1 MSGIPILAPP
11 SIFTSMHARSNNS
24 NVEQQH
30 SHILSCVPA
39 DIGSVCVRE
48 VGISCPL
55 LSALLA
61 GLRLQQHMLHAFVCF
76 ASCNRSDPSVL
87 AAKKSRSQ
95 TDSEYWRIPVLKW
108 NKKKQLLKNNG
119 TYSATF
125 TVVILYI
132 SPETSITAAS
142 PGTAMQ
148 LTFNGSMSFNT
159 TPIYQ
164 EPPPQV

>member
-1 MSGIPILAPP
+1 MSGIPILTPP
-11 SIFTSMHARSNNS
+11 SIFTSMRIVTIATLSSSIPIYSAAYRPISVLSVSEKLVYRVPFLALFWLACVSNNTCYTPS
-24 NVEQQH
+24 
-30 SHILSCVPA
+30 
-39 DIGSVCVRE
+39 
-48 VGISCPL
+48 
-55 LSALLA
+55 
-61 GLRLQQHMLHAFVCF
+61 F
-76 ASCNRSDPSVL
+76 ASQVATAPIPVSL
-87 AAKKSRSQ
+87 WLESRVVGLK
-95 TDSEYWRIPVLKW
+95 DWRIPVVKW
-108 NKKKQLLKNNG
+108 NKKKQLLKNENNG

-148 LTFNGSMSFNT
+148 LTFNGLMSFNT